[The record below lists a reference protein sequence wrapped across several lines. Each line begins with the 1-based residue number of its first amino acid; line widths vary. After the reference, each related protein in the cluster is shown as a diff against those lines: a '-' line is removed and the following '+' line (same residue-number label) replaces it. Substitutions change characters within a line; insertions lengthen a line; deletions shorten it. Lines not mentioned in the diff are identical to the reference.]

1 MYIYIYVYV
10 AHNLKKIKMRRQHR
24 REKSP
29 KNIRKI
35 KPVQTQLI
43 YIYISDI
50 ASDHHTD
57 DDGNRAIGVSS

>member
-1 MYIYIYVYV
+1 MYTWHTIRNKNKNEKTTPKRKVTEERKE
-10 AHNLKKIKMRRQHR
+10 NKTCTNKIR
-24 REKSP
+24 
-29 KNIRKI
+29 
-35 KPVQTQLI
+35 